1 MVWVL
6 IIVSILMLLFVLL
19 IFSKLTIL
27 LNYYHF
33 NDNDDLKVEFRLWF
47 GLIKYKIDVP
57 LIKIDD
63 NSPSII
69 VKRKKKKGNEKTKK
83 DNVSVNE
90 IDKSDVMTSFNN
102 TKELLEHVFKLH
114 LIVRK
119 FFKKVSIKK
128 LEWHTMVGVG
138 DAALTG
144 TITGGLWAIKGS
156 IIGLLSHYLAMKQI
170 PELSVTPHFQ
180 AAVIQTRFTG
190 IFQFR
195 IGHAILAGL
204 KLIKFWKGGKPHLK
218 SKAKYENEKTNS
230 V

>member
-1 MVWVL
+1 MIWVL
-6 IIVSILMLLFVLL
+6 LIVSLLLLLFLL
-19 IFSKLTIL
+19 IIFSKLTIL

-63 NSPSII
+63 DSPSIV
-69 VKRKKKKGNEKTKK
+69 VKRKKRKGKKKEENN
-83 DNVSVNE
+83 NVSVNQ
-90 IDKSDVMTSFNN
+90 IDKDDVMTSFEN
-102 TKELLEHVFKLH
+102 TKELLEHVFGLH
-114 LIVRK
+114 KIVRK

-128 LEWHTMVGVG
+128 FEWHSMVGLG
-138 DAALTG
+138 DAAFTG
-144 TITGGLWAIKGS
+144 MITGGIWAIKGS
-156 IIGLLSHYLAMKQI
+156 IIGLLSHYLSLKVM

-180 AAVIQTRFTG
+180 AAVIQIRFTG

-204 KLIKFWKGGKPHLK
+204 KLIKFWKGGKPHFK
-218 SKAKYENEKTNS
+218 KKAKFSNEKTNS